1 MWYFQYNYINDKVKY
16 NHTYMR
22 CFLCYFCSIYQL
34 NVSSQWQIINKCA
47 FTMFSFRSPIAV
59 GVTTVSRKDM
69 FEDGM
74 RGKGVKILHVF
85 TDFLW

>member
-1 MWYFQYNYINDKVKY
+1 MYREVNDRNATNPLDLPIFQL
-16 NHTYMR
+16 
-22 CFLCYFCSIYQL
+22 FLIQWKIRKNVFQL
-34 NVSSQWQIINKCA
+34 KWTCVHFFVFIP
-47 FTMFSFRSPIAV
+47 RSPIAV

-74 RGKGVKILHVF
+74 RGKGVMILHVF